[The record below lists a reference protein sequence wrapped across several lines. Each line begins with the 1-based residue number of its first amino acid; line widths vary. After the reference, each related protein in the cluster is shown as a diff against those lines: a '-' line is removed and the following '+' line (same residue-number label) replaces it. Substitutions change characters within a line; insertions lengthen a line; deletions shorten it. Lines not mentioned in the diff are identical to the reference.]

1 MANKSNTETDTV
13 KKNTMLMVAFIALGV
28 GFLGGVVFSAFKTG
42 SGVSPGVPASTPAPQ
57 QPATQEQSI
66 TQDQAKRMLALE
78 REVSTNP
85 DNADTW
91 TQLGNLYFDTNNYE
105 SAIKAYKK
113 SLALSPNNANVQT
126 DLGVMYRRNG
136 QPQEAINA
144 FDKAIEIDPK
154 HEVSRFNKGIVLL
167 HDLNDQKG
175 AIEAWE
181 ALVKMNPAAMTP
193 GGQPLSEL
201 LKRFEET
208 KKP

>member
-1 MANKSNTETDTV
+1 MLTKTNAEADMV
-13 KKNTMLMVAFIALGV
+13 KKSTMLMVGFIALGV

-42 SGVSPGVPASTPAPQ
+42 SGISPSVPASTPAPQ
-57 QPATQEQSI
+57 QQATQEQSL
-66 TQDQAKRMLALE
+66 TEDQAKRILALE

-85 DNADTW
+85 DNADAW
-91 TQLGNLYFDTNNYE
+91 TRLGNLYFDTNNYE
-105 SAIKAYKK
+105 SAIRAYQK

-126 DLGVMYRRNG
+126 DLGVMYRRNN
-136 QPQEAINA
+136 QPQEALKA
-144 FDKAIEIDPK
+144 FDKAIEIDPR

-181 ALVKMNPAAMTP
+181 GLVKINPAAMTP

-201 LKRFEET
+201 LKRFKES